1 MELTMSLYK
10 VRNWSEYNESL
21 KNRGSLC
28 LWISE
33 DAIKKWNAPKRPHT
47 LGAPLKYS
55 DDAILCML
63 MVKVVYHLPYR
74 QLIGFL
80 ATIFRLMGLDL
91 PVPHFTTVA
100 ERARSLG
107 HCFKKLSKSNPK
119 DLVFDSSGFKIYG
132 EGEWKI
138 RTHGKQKRR
147 RWKKFHIG
155 ICPKTHEIIV
165 AEATE
170 LEVADCEV
178 AQKLLKKS
186 PRSVRHAMGDGA
198 YDTFDI
204 YKSAYE
210 NDIAFLAP
218 PRSGAVV
225 SEACDPWI
233 MPRNDAIS
241 QIIGL
246 GNDDDAVKLWKK
258 LTGYHRR
265 SLVETAFSRMKGT
278 FGGKLFSKN
287 TDNQHVELLVKARV
301 MNEMT
306 RTGMPRGVMVR

>member
-1 MELTMSLYK
+1 MM
-10 VRNWSEYNESL
+10 
-21 KNRGSLC
+21 
-28 LWISE
+28 
-33 DAIKKWNAPKRPHT
+33 
-47 LGAPLKYS
+47 
-55 DDAILCML
+55 

-80 ATIFRLMGLDL
+80 ATIFKLMGLDL
-91 PVPHFTTVA
+91 LVPHFTTVA

-132 EGEWKI
+132 EGEWKV

-155 ICPKTHEIIV
+155 I
-165 AEATE
+165 
-170 LEVADCEV
+170 
-178 AQKLLKKS
+178 
-186 PRSVRHAMGDGA
+186 
-198 YDTFDI
+198 

-210 NDIAFLAP
+210 NDITFLAP

-246 GNDDDAVKLWKK
+246 GNDGEAVKLWK
-258 LTGYHRR
+258 
-265 SLVETAFSRMKGT
+265 
-278 FGGKLFSKN
+278 KLFSKN
-287 TDNQHVELLVKARV
+287 TDNQYVELLVKARV

-306 RTGMPRGVMVR
+306 RTGIPRGGMVR